1 MLIIA
6 LISRHI
12 LDSEAQPGSLKLTE
26 IGELLQELDSQ
37 NDIHAEM
44 RYIMERGG
52 IDGVIGK
59 GEDRGSLDGGVGR
72 GEDRGSLDGGGA
84 AGTILPPMPE
94 LVPIVPYPGMFY
106 C

>member
-12 LDSEAQPGSLKLTE
+12 LDSEAQPCSLKLTE

-52 IDGVIGK
+52 IDGVIAK
-59 GEDRGSLDGGVGR
+59 

-84 AGTILPPMPE
+84 AGNILPPMPE